1 MEKKTVAKAYVLS
14 DGEIIEESTLERY
27 TIKQQGESRAI
38 PSDRFDGKY
47 GELGLVEPLYNFEAL
62 AQLLEIN
69 PYHYRAVKT
78 KARDTAGLGWY
89 LEAKTNN
96 PSEQQRE
103 IAMQFLENPN
113 PYKTLTDINN
123 NVMVD
128 YDSIGNGY
136 YEVIR
141 AEDGTLVGLEHI
153 PAHTVRVHQDMNR
166 YCQIRG
172 VKKVWFKRF
181 GFENDVDYV
190 TGEIAP
196 AGSIPIERRATE
208 IIHVHNYTS
217 RSDYYGLPDILPAL
231 SAIISD
237 RERAEYNIS
246 FFENHAVPA
255 YVVTVTGAELDEQTK
270 QLIRRYF
277 QQDIKKNRHSTLV
290 VTAQKPQ
297 GDFSDTPIE
306 IKFQALSVETK
317 EASFRMLRADNR
329 DEILSAHGV
338 PPYRAGIVV
347 EGSLGG
353 STARESTE
361 IYKQSVIEP
370 RQDMLENVMN
380 RLLLIGLGVTD
391 WRFRF
396 KDIDTKDTQAKIEE
410 LRFLFEVG
418 AYSPNMILRE
428 LGRDPIDDP
437 NLDRHFIFG
446 QPLDASQEETN
457 AILNSLKQLHAKLID
472 IATKEGGKHV

>member
-1 MEKKTVAKAYVLS
+1 M
-14 DGEIIEESTLERY
+14 
-27 TIKQQGESRAI
+27 
-38 PSDRFDGKY
+38 
-47 GELGLVEPLYNFEAL
+47 
-62 AQLLEIN
+62 
-69 PYHYRAVKT
+69 
-78 KARDTAGLGWY
+78 
-89 LEAKTNN
+89 
-96 PSEQQRE
+96 
-103 IAMQFLENPN
+103 
-113 PYKTLTDINN
+113 
-123 NVMVD
+123 
-128 YDSIGNGY
+128 
-136 YEVIR
+136 
-141 AEDGTLVGLEHI
+141 
-153 PAHTVRVHQDMNR
+153 
-166 YCQIRG
+166 
-172 VKKVWFKRF
+172 
-181 GFENDVDYV
+181 
-190 TGEIAP
+190 
-196 AGSIPIERRATE
+196 
-208 IIHVHNYTS
+208 
-217 RSDYYGLPDILPAL
+217 
-231 SAIISD
+231 
-237 RERAEYNIS
+237 
-246 FFENHAVPA
+246 
-255 YVVTVTGAELDEQTK
+255 
-270 QLIRRYF
+270 
-277 QQDIKKNRHSTLV
+277 
-290 VTAQKPQ
+290 TAQKPQ

-370 RQDMLENVMN
+370 RQDMLENVLN
-380 RLLLIGLGVTD
+380 RLLFVGLGITD

>member
-1 MEKKTVAKAYVLS
+1 MEKKAVAKAYVLS

-27 TIKQQGESRAI
+27 AIKQQGESRAI
-38 PSDRFDGKY
+38 PSDRFGSAY
-47 GELGLVEPLYNFEAL
+47 GELGLVEPLYNLEAL
-62 AQLLEIN
+62 AQLLELN

-141 AEDGTLVGLEHI
+141 DADGTLIGLEHI

-172 VKKVWFKRF
+172 AKKVWFKRF

-190 TGEIAP
+190 TGEIASV
-196 AGSIPIERRATE
+196 GSIPMERRATE

-277 QQDIKKNRHSTLV
+277 QQDIKRNRHSTLV

-380 RLLLIGLGVTD
+380 RLLLVGLGVTD

-457 AILNSLKQLHAKLID
+457 AILNSLKQLHTKLID

>member
-1 MEKKTVAKAYVLS
+1 MEKKAVAKAYVLS

-27 TIKQQGESRAI
+27 AIKQQGESRAI
-38 PSDRFDGKY
+38 PSDRFGSAY
-47 GELGLVEPLYNFEAL
+47 GELGLVEPLYNLEAL
-62 AQLLEIN
+62 AQLLELN

-141 AEDGTLVGLEHI
+141 DADGTLIGLEHI

-172 VKKVWFKRF
+172 AKKVWFKRF

-190 TGEIAP
+190 TGEIASV
-196 AGSIPIERRATE
+196 GSIPMERRATE

-277 QQDIKKNRHSTLV
+277 QQDIKRNRHSTLV

-380 RLLLIGLGVTD
+380 RLLLVGLGVTD